1 MRLIKVGRDQSC
13 DLRLNSP
20 KVSSLHAEITIL
32 NNGDMLLE
40 DKGSTNGT
48 FIMNRPIKPG
58 TQVPISRGD
67 AVRFGDTE
75 LVWSMI
81 PPMED
86 LSRYKGI
93 YGIGKH
99 SLNEIRLDGATVSR
113 FHATLKKEKDDK
125 VYIEDHSKNGTTV
138 NGEKLAFG
146 QRRRIKRGDTVVCGG
161 VTVPES
167 YLKSIIPNSVW
178 PKIVAALGGVAV
190 VVGIVWFILGG
201 IKIDDNSWTKKTDEE
216 LYAKYNKSVAM
227 IYMKYHYKATAGD
240 LNLDGLEKFGI
251 YPEFIAYVNNYGRIR
266 MEPANSDNLLGST
279 GTGFWISNDGLMVT
293 NLHML
298 KPWLFDQNKEVVE
311 AISNHYKEKLAEIA
325 HIVPALNAY
334 TAQLKI
340 DGVVD
345 YWGVIP
351 DGKIIDSE
359 NLVKCREVLSS
370 DNSEVDLALVQSVK
384 SELPQN
390 ATFVDLNNI
399 VLNNEDIVVGS
410 HIYTMGYPF
419 GFGIQGLTKT
429 EELQLYARGGN
440 ITRQANE
447 YRFSFDAASF
457 GGASGSPI
465 FNEYGKL
472 IGVLDSGVSAT
483 QGFNFG
489 MKAKHVKD
497 LVDKYYKS
505 KQ

>member
-48 FIMNRPIKPG
+48 YIMNRPIKPG

-113 FHATLKKEKDDK
+113 FHATLKKDRDDK
-125 VYIEDHSKNGTTV
+125 VYIEDHSKNGTSV
-138 NGEKLAFG
+138 NGEKLGFG
-146 QRRRIKRGDTVVCGG
+146 QRRRVKRGDAIVCGG
-161 VTVPES
+161 VTVPDS
-167 YLKSIIPNSVW
+167 YLKTILPTSVW
-178 PKIVAALGGVAV
+178 PKIVAALGGVVALV
-190 VVGIVWFILGG
+190 CIVCFFIGR
-201 IKIDDNSWTKKTDEE
+201 DDIYKLSDAE
-216 LYAKYNKSVAM
+216 LYRKYNKSVAM

-240 LNLDGLEKFGI
+240 LNLSGLEELGI
-251 YPEFIAYVNNYGRIR
+251 YPEFVAYVNKYGGIS
-266 MEPANSDNLLGST
+266 MEPANSNNLLGST
-279 GTGFWISNDGLMVT
+279 GTGFWVSNNGLMVT

-311 AISNHYKEKLAEIA
+311 AISNHYKEVFAKIA
-325 HIVPALNAY
+325 SIYPTFNAY
-334 TAQLKI
+334 TAQIKI
-340 DGVVD
+340 EGVVD

-351 DGKIIDSE
+351 DGKFIDTE
-359 NLVKCREVLSS
+359 NLIKCREVLSS
-370 DNSEVDLALVQSVK
+370 DNSEIDLALVQSVK
-384 SELPQN
+384 GELPPN
-390 ATFVDLNNI
+390 ATYVDLSTLVQNND
-399 VLNNEDIVVGS
+399 EIVVGS

-419 GFGIQGLTKT
+419 GFGIQDFTPT
-429 EELQLYARGGN
+429 EELQLYARGGS

-465 FNEYGKL
+465 FNEYGNL
-472 IGVLDSGVSAT
+472 IGVLDSGVSTT

>member
-48 FIMNRPIKPG
+48 FIMNRPLKPG

-146 QRRRIKRGDTVVCGG
+146 QRRRIKRGDAVVCGG

-178 PKIVAALGGVAV
+178 PKIVAALGGIAALI
-190 VVGIVWFILGG
+190 GIILYFT
-201 IKIDDNSWTKKTDEE
+201 WPTKVYSDQE
-216 LYAKYNKSVAM
+216 LYNMYNKSVVM
-227 IYMKYHYKATAGD
+227 VRMVYHYKVTAGVYTSA
-240 LNLDGLEKFGI
+240 LFG
-251 YPEFIAYVNNYGRIR
+251 
-266 MEPANSDNLLGST
+266 
-279 GTGFWISNDGLMVT
+279 
-293 NLHML
+293 
-298 KPWLFDQNKEVVE
+298 NK
-311 AISNHYKEKLAEIA
+311 
-325 HIVPALNAY
+325 
-334 TAQLKI
+334 
-340 DGVVD
+340 DGVVERRYGGSGTAFWFAGDGMLVTNNHIAKPWADSEDEMSSIAESYRIQIARKIEGNPALAAAIPAIKVEGVLD
-345 YWGVIP
+345 YIGVIP
-351 DGKIIDSE
+351 NGEYNDAE
-359 NLVKCREVLSS
+359 NLIKCKVLATNENK
-370 DNSEVDLALVQSVK
+370 DVDVALLQCVNRQY
-384 SELPQN
+384 LPN
-390 ATFVDLNNI
+390 DIKYVSKDSL
-399 VLNNEDIVVGS
+399 VLVNEDIKVGS
-410 HIYTMGYPF
+410 HIYTMGFPAGERYQ
-419 GFGIQGLTKT
+419 ITT
-429 EELQLYARGGN
+429 DEELKNQEKIKLNLYAKGGN
-440 ITRQANE
+440 VTREANE
-447 YRFSFDAASF
+447 FLFAHDASTL
-457 GGASGSPI
+457 GGASGSPV
-465 FNEYGKL
+465 FNKHGYL
-472 IGVLDSGVSAT
+472 IGVHNSGFRDTETYKFAV
-483 QGFNFG
+483 
-489 MKAKHVKD
+489 KAKFVKSMLD
-497 LVDKYYKS
+497 DYYNK
-505 KQ
+505 K

>member
-48 FIMNRPIKPG
+48 YIMNRPIKPG

-113 FHATLKKEKDDK
+113 FHATFKKEKDDK

-146 QRRRIKRGDTVVCGG
+146 QRRRVKRGDSIVCGG
-161 VTVPES
+161 VTIPES
-167 YLKSIIPNSVW
+167 YLKTILPNSIW
-178 PKIVAALGGVAV
+178 PKIVVALGGVAAI
-190 VVGIVWFILGG
+190 VGLVFLVLHFI
-201 IKIDDNSWTKKTDEE
+201 KPVYPDDE

-240 LNLDGLEKFGI
+240 LKLDGLEEFGI

-266 MEPANSDNLLGST
+266 MEPANSNNLLGST
-279 GTGFWISNDGLMVT
+279 GTGFWVSNDGLMVT

-298 KPWLFDQNKEVVE
+298 KPWLFDQNKEIVE
-311 AISNHYKEKLAEIA
+311 AISNHYKETFAKIA
-325 HIVPALNAY
+325 SVIPAYNAY
-334 TAQLKI
+334 TAQIKI

-351 DGKIIDSE
+351 DGKYIDSE
-359 NLVKCREVLSS
+359 NLVKCREILSS
-370 DNSEVDLALVQSVK
+370 DNSEIDLALVQSVK
-384 SELPQN
+384 GELPPN

-399 VLNNEDIVVGS
+399 VLNNDDIVVGS
-410 HIYTMGYPF
+410 HVYTMGYPF
-419 GFGIQGLTKT
+419 GFGIQGFTKT

-465 FNEYGKL
+465 FNEYGSL
-472 IGVLDSGVSAT
+472 IGVLDSGVSTT